1 MWNDYGARW
10 LDLQRGVWGQ
20 IDPLAEKYAAWSG
33 YNYALGNPINKVDIG
48 GQYVLEFA
56 GIMMGQYSVKFSR
69 VTTTQA
75 NTLDFLSAFPNPY
88 ANLVGYSY
96 RSLNNDPSYKN
107 SGAKSVGGDIK
118 GDVIA
123 EGVNKSFI
131 EPPAKLLSELGDVV
145 GKCSKFLGS
154 MVGDFPDI
162 VAFAKRDYTELYLD
176 ELTFEGAQAI
186 GLGKVTL
193 DGGFSMYPQLVMQ
206 GEREYGNFIVVG
218 QMMEADLDN
227 IKLLIRAEAERNHFN
242 LSNKDDFE
250 KLKQIISDP
259 HFYDNRSFQ
268 SFYNSEGVPFRAE

>member
-1 MWNDYGARW
+1 
-10 LDLQRGVWGQ
+10 
-20 IDPLAEKYAAWSG
+20 
-33 YNYALGNPINKVDIG
+33 
-48 GQYVLEFA
+48 
-56 GIMMGQYSVKFSR
+56 
-69 VTTTQA
+69 
-75 NTLDFLSAFPNPY
+75 
-88 ANLVGYSY
+88 
-96 RSLNNDPSYKN
+96 
-107 SGAKSVGGDIK
+107 
-118 GDVIA
+118 
-123 EGVNKSFI
+123 
-131 EPPAKLLSELGDVV
+131 
-145 GKCSKFLGS
+145 